1 MIDIAP
7 GLESLMYR
15 TGCRQ
20 EPGVIKIKP
29 GLHLGLEVLRQVR
42 YMSNVNVL
50 LELQTLGR

>member
-29 GLHLGLEVLRQVR
+29 GLHLGLEVLRQVG